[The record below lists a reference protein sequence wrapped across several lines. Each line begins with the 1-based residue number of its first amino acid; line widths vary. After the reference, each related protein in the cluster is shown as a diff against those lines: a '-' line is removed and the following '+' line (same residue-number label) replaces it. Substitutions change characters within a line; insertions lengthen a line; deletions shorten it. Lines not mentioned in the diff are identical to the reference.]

1 MFETMRKG
9 FNFQKRCVLRVVWS
23 VLLMILG
30 VVSILIGGYVPIPT
44 ANAEFSSG
52 FYVGVGSGLVFA
64 GIVLLIR
71 NLRYLHREEVG
82 KQREI
87 WENDERNRM
96 IGLKTW
102 AWSGYA
108 MFLLLYLGVIISGFY
123 SLLVMQVLVIVLLV
137 FLLCMALFGM
147 ILRKIM

>member
-1 MFETMRKG
+1 MFETMGQG
-9 FNFQKRCVLRVVWS
+9 FNFRKRCVLRVVWS

-71 NLRYLHREEVG
+71 NLRYLRREEVG

-102 AWSGYA
+102 AWSG
-108 MFLLLYLGVIISGFY
+108 S
-123 SLLVMQVLVIVLLV
+123 
-137 FLLCMALFGM
+137 
-147 ILRKIM
+147 